1 VLGLCGCSLIDL
13 SALDVPSK
21 GLGPGK
27 EAGSGGSDVGPTD
40 DADGDD
46 ATPSEPDAGDDGD
59 PSQLEAAASDDASIA
74 DATDEPSPDGSSSP
88 VADSGDPNAKDG
100 SLESGVPDS
109 GSGRDGGSVGGT
121 TDAAADAP
129 ACMMYVLSP
138 VAASASTTR
147 SGNLPAYVFDQ
158 NFATRW
164 ESIQSADVDGASVDP
179 QWVSLDFGA
188 SVFISQ
194 VQIDWQDACA
204 RDYQLQ
210 MSNDQVTWTT
220 LANGTVTGNTVG
232 SLAAPTSWI
241 PSVDSP
247 GLAGRGRYLRVYM
260 TARCDAQYGDSI
272 YEMREFGYLISSC
285 N

>member
-1 VLGLCGCSLIDL
+1 LVLGPCGCSLIDL
-13 SALDVPSK
+13 SALDAPGK
-21 GLGPGK
+21 GTGPGE
-27 EAGSGGSDVGPTD
+27 EAGSSGGDVGVMD
-40 DADGDD
+40 DAQGDGRP
-46 ATPSEPDAGDDGD
+46 AEPDAGDDGD
-59 PSQLEAAASDDASIA
+59 SSQLATDEASVA
-74 DATDEPSPDGSSSP
+74 DARDEPSPDGSSSP
-88 VADSGDPNAKDG
+88 MADSGSQSAKDG
-100 SLESGVPDS
+100 APESGMSDS

-121 TDAAADAP
+121 TDAAPDAP
-129 ACMMYVLSP
+129 ACMMYMLSP

-147 SGNLPAYVFDQ
+147 SGNLPAYVYDQ

-179 QWVSLDFGA
+179 QWLSLDFGA
-188 SVFISQ
+188 TVFLSQ
-194 VQIDWQDACA
+194 VQIDWQAACA
-204 RDYQLQ
+204 KDYELQ

-232 SLAAPTSWI
+232 SPVTPTSWI

-247 GLAGRGRYLRVYM
+247 VLAGRGRYLRVYM
-260 TARCDAQYGDSI
+260 TARCDPQYGDSI